1 MLKKETVMLELALLE
16 LFKKLLDE
24 EVDDSI
30 ANMFLELSEDS
41 IKNYLK
47 VDYLEFKLYDNVIV
61 MLAVYLYKSRCDIGL
76 ESFGEGTKSIK
87 YESVTIPKQIKAML
101 PKPRIRWL

>member
-1 MLKKETVMLELALLE
+1 MLE

-24 EVDDSI
+24 KVDDSI
-30 ANMFLELSEDS
+30 ANMFLELSEES

-47 VDYLEFKLYDNVIV
+47 VDYLKFKLYDNVIV

-87 YESVTIPKQIKAML
+87 YESVNIPKQIKAML
-101 PKPRIRWL
+101 PKPRVRWL

>member
-1 MLKKETVMLELALLE
+1 MLE

-30 ANMFLELSEDS
+30 ANMFLELSEAS

-87 YESVTIPKQIKAML
+87 YESVNIPKQIKAML

>member
-1 MLKKETVMLELALLE
+1 MLE

-87 YESVTIPKQIKAML
+87 YESVNSSFVSLLLFVIFS
-101 PKPRIRWL
+101 

>member
-1 MLKKETVMLELALLE
+1 MLE

-41 IKNYLK
+41 IKNYLN

>member
-1 MLKKETVMLELALLE
+1 MLE

-24 EVDDSI
+24 EVDNSI
-30 ANMFLELSEDS
+30 ANMFLELSEES

-87 YESVTIPKQIKAML
+87 YENVNIPKQIKAML

>member
-1 MLKKETVMLELALLE
+1 
-16 LFKKLLDE
+16 
-24 EVDDSI
+24 
-30 ANMFLELSEDS
+30 
-41 IKNYLK
+41 
-47 VDYLEFKLYDNVIV
+47 

-87 YESVTIPKQIKAML
+87 YESVNIPKQIKAML

>member
-1 MLKKETVMLELALLE
+1 MLE

-24 EVDDSI
+24 EVDDSV
-30 ANMFLELSEDS
+30 ANMFLELSEES
-41 IKNYLK
+41 IKNYLR

-61 MLAVYLYKSRCDIGL
+61 MLALYFYKTRCDIGI
-76 ESFGEGTKSIK
+76 ESFGEGSKSIK
-87 YESVTIPKQIKAML
+87 YSNTNIPKEIKAML